1 MKAEAT
7 AYCFMQNRRR
17 KENMNTIKALYQ
29 KYGELI
35 NYLIVG
41 VLTTVV
47 SLGVYYGCVLTFL
60 NPEVAVQLQA
70 ANVLSWIAAVTFA
83 YFTNRKYVFE
93 SKNEN
98 RLQEA
103 AAFYGSRVTTLL
115 LDMLCMFLMVTLMG
129 WNDKMAKLIVQVLVT
144 VANYILSKFL
154 VFRKK

>member
-1 MKAEAT
+1 
-7 AYCFMQNRRR
+7 
-17 KENMNTIKALYQ
+17 MNTIKTLYQ
-29 KYGELI
+29 KYKESHQLPHRRRPHHGRQPWRLLWLCTDI
-35 NYLIVG
+35 
-41 VLTTVV
+41 
-47 SLGVYYGCVLTFL
+47 
-60 NPEVAVQLQA
+60 PEPGGTGAAQA

-93 SKNEN
+93 SKNEK

-115 LDMLCMFLMVTLMG
+115 LDMFCMFLMVTLMG
-129 WNDKMAKLIVQVLVT
+129 WNDKVAKLIVQVLVT

>member
-1 MKAEAT
+1 
-7 AYCFMQNRRR
+7 
-17 KENMNTIKALYQ
+17 MNTIKALYQ

>member
-1 MKAEAT
+1 
-7 AYCFMQNRRR
+7 
-17 KENMNTIKALYQ
+17 MNTIKTLYQ
-29 KYGELI
+29 KYKELI

-41 VLTTVV
+41 GLTTVV

-60 NPEVAVQLQA
+60 NPEVPVQLQA

-93 SKNEN
+93 SKNEK

-115 LDMLCMFLMVTLMG
+115 LDMCCMFLMVTLRG
-129 WNDKMAKLIVQVLVT
+129 WNDKVAKLIVQVLVT